1 MKKRLFILLALALT
15 LFLPGC
21 SRTPEDSPTT
31 EEETVTVEQME
42 EKFSMPV
49 VRVLVDV
56 PNDMRGIRSNQLR
69 QVLETLPGFETD
81 FMIYEES
88 LEPSGVDRENA
99 LTRLKTEI
107 MAGKGPDLFLCGQDM
122 IGLCGRLDIQIDE
135 TNPQQPFFTFPEKAM
150 KNRVFLPLDS
160 YIENAEYMEW
170 DKFLP
175 VIMDAGRNEEG
186 QQLIPM
192 GYFFDALY
200 VDKEKYCG
208 AEHPKT
214 WEEMA
219 QSGVPAIKYA
229 AKCALPSFVGR
240 VMAPAADEPMFTEE
254 EFQKYLYDYTYTMDG
269 LRSEAYMWQQKDET
283 IYMGPFMRTNA
294 DSALY
299 EPWKLG
305 NDSPEYCVI
314 PARNVRGGVTA
325 NIAAFAAINR
335 NARYPDQAFRIIDR
349 LMSTDIQQDSS
360 FYRDR
365 VWGTPVHMDIAS
377 EECPIDKNW
386 YMSEKN
392 FEAFCAARDEITE
405 VRFPGPVDSAVND
418 IWAPTPEG
426 LEKMAHEQY
435 VLIKMLL
442 AES

>member
-1 MKKRLFILLALALT
+1 MILLLLCLLAM
-15 LFLPGC
+15 PGC
-21 SRTPEDSPTT
+21 RRTAADSSSAPENETIT
-31 EEETVTVEQME
+31 EME
-42 EKFSMPV
+42 EKFGMPV

-69 QVLETLPGFETD
+69 RALETLPGFETD

-99 LTRLKTEI
+99 MTRLKTEI

-122 IGLCGRLDIQIDE
+122 IGLCGRLDVQIDE

-175 VIMDAGRNEEG
+175 VIMEAGRNNEG
-186 QQLIPM
+186 QQLVPM
-192 GYFFDALY
+192 GYVFDAQY
-200 VDKEKYCG
+200 ADKEKYCG

-219 QSGVPAIKYA
+219 QSGAPAVRYA
-229 AKCALPSFVGR
+229 VDCGQANFVGR
-240 VMAPAADEPMFTEE
+240 VMEPATDEPLFTEE
-254 EFQKYLYDYTYTMDG
+254 EFQKYMYDYFYTLSG
-269 LRSEAYMWQQKDET
+269 LRSEAFVWRQEDEA
-283 IYMGPFMRTNA
+283 IYKGPLVRTNA
-294 DSALY
+294 DSSLY

-305 NDSPEYCVI
+305 KDSPDYCVI

-325 NIAAFAAINR
+325 NIVAFAAINR

-365 VWGTPVHMDIAS
+365 VWGTPVHMDIGS
-377 EECPIDKNW
+377 EEYPIDKNW
-386 YMSEKN
+386 YMGENN
-392 FEAFCAARDEITE
+392 FNAFREARDEITE

-418 IWAPTPEG
+418 TWAPTQEG
-426 LEKMAHEQY
+426 LEKMAHEKY